1 MSFGAKVK
9 DVPPEKVSLD
19 MEADGFRRGE
29 MLVIFDFI
37 ELALAFREHIYSLA
51 NLPIAAL
58 NVSSLFAK
66 QNRTTFWSN
75 PPP

>member
-1 MSFGAKVK
+1 MGNMRPDSAVWGV
-9 DVPPEKVSLD
+9 ET
-19 MEADGFRRGE
+19 
-29 MLVIFDFI
+29 I
-37 ELALAFREHIYSLA
+37 HSLA
-51 NLPIAAL
+51 NLPTAFL